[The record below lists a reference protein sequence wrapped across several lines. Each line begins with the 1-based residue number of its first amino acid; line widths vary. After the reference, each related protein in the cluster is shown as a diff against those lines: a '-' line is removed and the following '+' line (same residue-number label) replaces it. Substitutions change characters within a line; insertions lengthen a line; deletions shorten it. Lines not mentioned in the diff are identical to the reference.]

1 MFIVYKKENDYYI
14 CVCSDGR
21 TFKIDEEDYPRVCP
35 YICYFATTGNVRISL
50 ENGRSDSLA
59 RYIVG
64 VVEKNKKVLV
74 RNGDK
79 SDLRKANLFYGNTYE
94 YVDGHIEGLCFDG
107 HRFLIDEDSLPLVQ
121 PYIWHVD
128 KNGYVITK
136 HNGRVLKQH
145 RMIMGIIDDHDV
157 EVDHIYHNTLD
168 NRKSQLRICNRSVNC
183 INRRKGIGNKSGVVG
198 VYWMSSVNRW
208 AAQIRLDKKTYYL
221 GTFESVELA
230 AAARKN
236 AEETLLPESYKTP
249 ISSEAANS
257 GTSNDYPVRE

>member
-1 MFIVYKKENDYYI
+1 M
-14 CVCSDGR
+14 
-21 TFKIDEEDYPRVCP
+21 IDEDDYSRVSP
-35 YICYFATTGNVRISL
+35 YTCYFATTGNVRIRF

-59 RYIVG
+59 RYITG
-64 VVEKNKKVLV
+64 VTEKNKKVLV

-79 SDLRKANLFYGNTYE
+79 RDLRKANLFYGNTYE
-94 YVDGHIEGLCFDG
+94 YVDGHLEGLCFDG
-107 HRFLIDEDSLPLVQ
+107 RRFLIDEDSFSLVKR
-121 PYIWHVD
+121 YVWHVD

-145 RMIMGIIDDHDV
+145 RLIMGVIDDHDV

-183 INRRKGIGNKSGVVG
+183 MNRRKSRGNKSGVVG

-208 AAQIRLDKKTYYL
+208 AAQIRVNKKTYYL
-221 GTFESVELA
+221 GTFEDVESA
-230 AAARKN
+230 EAARKN
-236 AEETLLPESYKTP
+236 AEATLLPVSYKTP